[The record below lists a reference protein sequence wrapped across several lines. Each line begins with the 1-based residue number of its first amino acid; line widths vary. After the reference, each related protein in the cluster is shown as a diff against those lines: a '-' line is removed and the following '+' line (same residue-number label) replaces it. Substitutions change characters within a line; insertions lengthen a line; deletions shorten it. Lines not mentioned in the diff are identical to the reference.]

1 MAAPLSF
8 ARYRQALVRGQ
19 IDPVYVFAGEEAWF
33 HEEGLRLLE
42 RAVIGPEA
50 RGIDREVVHGGD
62 ADLNEVVDRAS
73 TYPMG
78 GGRRLVIVR
87 EADRLSSAG
96 IEGLKDYLA
105 RPNPRAC
112 LVFSDES
119 FDQRKSLYKTLASG
133 AACVACDPVRGDAAV
148 ATFVAERLKA
158 RGYGIAP
165 ELAEA
170 IALGLAGAGLARL
183 DAEIDKLASSIGA
196 PRPVAARD
204 LEILADVPRVGDAFQ
219 AAILALRG
227 ERGAAIRSLRGLLE
241 DGQEAPMM
249 LGALAWSMRTALKT
263 RAAMDRR
270 VPPRDYEPLYALRPG
285 RAEEFRALV
294 ERIPAARLRRAL
306 RLCAAADREFK
317 GGGAKDPA
325 NALER
330 LIHGIARAAAG
341 TSP

>member
-1 MAAPLSF
+1 VAATVPF
-8 ARYRQALVRGQ
+8 ARYRQSLVRGQ
-19 IDPVYVFAGEEAWF
+19 VDPVYVFTGEEAWF

-42 RAVIGPEA
+42 RAVIEPDA
-50 RGIDREVVHGGD
+50 RGVDREVVHGGD

-87 EADRLSSAG
+87 EADRLRSAG
-96 IEGLKDYLA
+96 MESLKDYLA

-112 LVFSDES
+112 LVFSDDS
-119 FDQRKSLYKTLASG
+119 FDQRKTLYKTLSAG
-133 AACVACDPVRGDAAV
+133 ATCIACDPVRGDAAI
-148 ATFVAERLKA
+148 ASFVSERLKG

-183 DAEIDKLASSIGA
+183 DAEIDKLASAIGA
-196 PRPVAARD
+196 PRPVEARD
-204 LEILADVPRVGDAFQ
+204 LGILADVPRVGDAFQ
-219 AAILALRG
+219 AALLALRG

-241 DGQEAPMM
+241 AGEEAPMM

-263 RAAMDRR
+263 RAALDRR
-270 VPPRDYEPLYALRPG
+270 VPPRDLEALYALRPA

-294 ERIPAARLRRAL
+294 ERIPASRLRRAL
-306 RLCAAADREFK
+306 RLCLLADREFK

-325 NALER
+325 NAIER
-330 LIHGIARAAAG
+330 LVHGIARAAGSA
-341 TSP
+341 S

>member
-1 MAAPLSF
+1 VAAPIPF
-8 ARYRQALVRGQ
+8 ARYRQSLVRGQ

-87 EADRLSSAG
+87 EADRLGSAG
-96 IEGLKDYLA
+96 IEALKGYLA
-105 RPNPRAC
+105 SPNPRAC

-119 FDQRKSLYKTLASG
+119 FDQRKSLSRSLSAG
-133 AACVACDPVRGDAAV
+133 ATCVACDPVRGDAAV
-148 ATFVAERLKA
+148 ATFVAERLKG

-183 DAEIDKLASSIGA
+183 DAELDKLASSIGT
-196 PRPVAARD
+196 PRPVSARD

-227 ERGAAIRSLRGLLE
+227 ERGEAIRSLRGLLE
-241 DGQEAPMM
+241 DGQEVPMM
-249 LGALAWSMRTALKT
+249 LGAIAWSMRTALKT
-263 RAAMDRR
+263 RAALDRR
-270 VPPRDYEPLYALRPG
+270 VPPREFEPLYALRPAS
-285 RAEEFRALV
+285 AEQFRALV
-294 ERIPAARLRRAL
+294 ERIPAARLRHAL

-341 TSP
+341 TAT

>member
-1 MAAPLSF
+1 MPF
-8 ARYRQALVRGQ
+8 GRFRQSLVRGQ
-19 IDPVYVFAGEEAWF
+19 IDPVYVFTGEESWF

-42 RAVIGPEA
+42 RAAIEPEA
-50 RGIDREVVHGGD
+50 RGIDREVVHGPE

-87 EADRLSSAG
+87 EADRLKSAG
-96 IEGLKDYLA
+96 IEALKGYLA

-119 FDQRKSLYKTLASG
+119 FDQRKSLYKALLAG
-133 AACVACDPVRGDAAV
+133 AACVACDPVRGDAAI
-148 ATFVAERLKA
+148 ATFVAERLKG

-183 DAEIDKLASSIGA
+183 DAEIDKLVSSIGA

-227 ERGAAIRSLRGLLE
+227 ERGEAIRSLRGLLE
-241 DGQEAPMM
+241 EGQEAPMM

-263 RAAMDRR
+263 RAAIDRR
-270 VPPRDYEPLYALRPG
+270 VPPRDLEPLYGLRPG

-306 RLCAAADREFK
+306 RLCATADREFK

-341 TSP
+341 TGP

>member
-1 MAAPLSF
+1 VGAPVPF
-8 ARYRQALVRGQ
+8 GRFRQSLVRGQ
-19 IDPVYVFAGEEAWF
+19 IDAVYVLAGEEAWF
-33 HEEGLRLLE
+33 HEEALRLLE
-42 RAVIGPEA
+42 RAVIEPEA
-50 RGIDREVVHGGD
+50 RGVDREVVHGAE

-87 EADRLSSAG
+87 QADRLRSAG
-96 IEGLKDYLA
+96 IEALKGYLA

-119 FDQRKSLYKTLASG
+119 FDQRKSLHKTLSAG
-133 AACVACDPVRGDAAV
+133 ATGVACDPVRGDAAI
-148 ATFVAERLKA
+148 ATFVAERLKG

-183 DAEIDKLASSIGA
+183 DAEIEKLTSSIGA
-196 PRPVAARD
+196 PRPVSARD

-219 AAILALRG
+219 AAIQALRG
-227 ERGAAIRSLRGLLE
+227 ERGEAIRSLRALLE

-270 VPPRDYEPLYALRPG
+270 IPPRDLEPLYGLRPG

-294 ERIPAARLRRAL
+294 ERIPAARLL
-306 RLCAAADREFK
+306 RLCATADRELK

-341 TSP
+341 TAP